1 MLKWIIA
8 ITVVSA
14 GLALQACAPKKTGQD
29 SEGYVQNVYGERI
42 SWKGQTPITI
52 YVHESVP
59 SQYVGAIEA
68 AAKTWEAAAGH
79 RLFYIQSQKMTGPIL
94 PQKDGSSVIY
104 FMSNWEADR
113 SSEQA
118 RTSVYWVGDQIQEAD
133 MRINANF
140 QFYWNQSASNAR
152 AINFEALV
160 LHEMGHILGLKHRD
174 DEPSVMATYLP
185 SNANRTT
192 LYPDDIAAIKIEY

>member
-1 MLKWIIA
+1 MWKYLITSVLIA
-8 ITVVSA
+8 A
-14 GLALQACAPKKTGQD
+14 GLTLQACAPKNQAQD
-29 SEGYVQNVYGERI
+29 AEGYVQNVYGERI
-42 SWKGQTPITI
+42 SWKGQTPIVI

-59 SQYVGAIEA
+59 DQYVGAIEA

-79 RLFYIQSQKMTGPIL
+79 RLFYIQSKKMTGPIL

-104 FMSNWEADR
+104 FMTSWEADR
-113 SSEQA
+113 ASEQA

-140 QFYWNQSASNAR
+140 SFYWNQPSTNAR

-174 DEPSVMATYLP
+174 DEASVMATYLA
-185 SNANRTT
+185 SNTNRTT
-192 LYPDDIAAIKIEY
+192 LYQTDINSVKVEY